1 MRKIMKPNKV
11 VLVLSGRYAGRKAI
25 VVKTFDDGS
34 SDKQFGHALV
44 AGVDRYP
51 RKVTNGMG
59 KAKLK
64 KRSKIKPF
72 LKVSYSKQIPHPVW
86 SNQCPLLPPP
96 FQLVNYNHLMP
107 TRYSVDI
114 PFEKINPK
122 DLKDPVKR
130 KTHRFQTR
138 VKFEERYKAGKNK
151 WFFTKL
157 RF

>member
-1 MRKIMKPNKV
+1 M
-11 VLVLSGRYAGRKAI
+11 
-25 VVKTFDDGS
+25 FC
-34 SDKQFGHALV
+34 F
-44 AGVDRYP
+44 
-51 RKVTNGMG
+51 
-59 KAKLK
+59 
-64 KRSKIKPF
+64 PF
-72 LKVSYSKQIPHPVW
+72 V
-86 SNQCPLLPPP
+86 
-96 FQLVNYNHLMP
+96 QLVNYNHLMP

-138 VKFEERYKAGKNK
+138 VKFEDRYKAGKNK

>member
-44 AGVDRYP
+44 AGIDRYP
-51 RKVTNGMG
+51 RKVTGSMG

-72 LKVSYSKQIPHPVW
+72 LKVRPSS
-86 SNQCPLLPPP
+86 S
-96 FQLVNYNHLMP
+96 
-107 TRYSVDI
+107 RSD
-114 PFEKINPK
+114 
-122 DLKDPVKR
+122 
-130 KTHRFQTR
+130 
-138 VKFEERYKAGKNK
+138 
-151 WFFTKL
+151 
-157 RF
+157 